1 MASYGYTLSSE
12 EHRPATLVA
21 NASRAEEAGFDIGP
35 DQEGFLGFWEPEL
48 RPALDALPA

>member
-21 NASRAEEAGFDIGP
+21 NAIRTEEAGFDLLTISDHFHPWISAQGHSSFVWS
-35 DQEGFLGFWEPEL
+35 G
-48 RPALDALPA
+48 